1 MADSLAD
8 GQTRVAY
15 VPSIASQ
22 SAPTTTELN
31 AGILLQSLITPDG
44 LIGFE
49 PTTADVDTS
58 ALNSVYST
66 VDIGRDSFS
75 GTMLRLKKQTTGDTA
90 YTTLGSRGTTGFV
103 VIRRSVAETTAW
115 TSTQAVEVY
124 PIKTGRRRRLA
135 PEANAI
141 EKYEIP
147 MKIYQAP
154 NIDAVIA

>member
-8 GQTRVAY
+8 GNTRVAY
-15 VPSIASQ
+15 APSIASAT
-22 SAPTTTELN
+22 APTVAELN
-31 AGILLQSLITPDG
+31 AGILLQSIITPDG

-49 PTTADVDTS
+49 PDTADVPTG

-75 GTMLRLKKQTTGDTA
+75 GTMLRLKKQTTGDTT
-90 YTTLGSRGTTGFV
+90 YTTLGQRGVTGFV
-103 VIRRSVAETTAW
+103 VVRRSVAETTAW
-115 TSTQAVEVY
+115 ASGQAVEVY

-135 PEANAI
+135 PAENEV
-141 EKYEIP
+141 EKYEVP

-154 NIDAVIA
+154 TIDAVIA